1 VLRTAIQNGEWDQR
15 WKNTTRFIVDTYHYN
30 NHKANDYMCQTWC
43 NPTPSDGSQ
52 PNLIGEY
59 VDENGVR
66 HSVSLIS
73 ML

>member
-15 WKNTTRFIVDTYHYN
+15 WKNTTRFIVDTYHYT
-30 NHKANDYMCQTWC
+30 NHKRDDYLCRIWC

-59 VDENGVR
+59 IDENGDR
-66 HSVSLIS
+66 RSVSSIS
-73 ML
+73 IL